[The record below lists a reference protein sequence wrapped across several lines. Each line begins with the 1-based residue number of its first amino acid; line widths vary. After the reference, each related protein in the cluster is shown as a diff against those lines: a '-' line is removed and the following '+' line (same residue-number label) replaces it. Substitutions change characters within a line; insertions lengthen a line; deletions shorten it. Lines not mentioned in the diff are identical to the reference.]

1 MKSNIIPLIVI
12 LTAALTIHAKTFD
25 YCEIRGILEK
35 HKWMK
40 ERILDWMCLIE
51 NESNYRSN
59 VTGKLNVEPNGEW
72 PEGHQGS
79 WDYGIF
85 QVSEKFFCRGKHYG
99 NFHFKKNQIQKSWY
113 FVTKIVLTYCEKN
126 CSSDRETRG

>member
-1 MKSNIIPLIVI
+1 MKSNITQLIII
-12 LTAALTIHAKTFD
+12 LTAALTIHAKRFD

-35 HKWMK
+35 EAWMK
-40 ERILDWMCLIE
+40 DRILDWMCLIE

-59 VTGKLNVEPNGEW
+59 VTGKLNFEHGEW
-72 PEGHQGS
+72 PEGHHGS

-99 NFHFKKNQIQKSWY
+99 NFHLKKIKFKNHGILPKNLNP
-113 FVTKIVLTYCEKN
+113 T
-126 CSSDRETRG
+126 